1 MHILSRKCAF
11 AGQIKRNEENARY
24 GSLKKKKKKRETY
37 SDISLECRQFDRV
50 ITELSWALM
59 QRTYNF
65 KVFIKNE

>member
-1 MHILSRKCAF
+1 MHGMDLYKKIKNKKK
-11 AGQIKRNEENARY
+11 IKR
-24 GSLKKKKKKRETY
+24 TY
-37 SDISLECRQFDRV
+37 SNISLECRQFDRV